1 MNSNEQNIPEW
12 FDGEHDTRRR
22 SVELM
27 FSSADNETTRKT
39 KRKVKRVIF
48 LSCTKLMKSFSKIPR
63 DILEHE
69 RTVFFFG
76 CKKKWIFPLNEEDR
90 EERDSQP
97 GRYKHMNAQLKE
109 LIERKLKSGSCH
121 FLKKSNLRYKF
132 YPGPKDPEAYERVS
146 KWLTSLGHNSL
157 RLKKSYW
164 MNRSNLSRIEA
175 CKVVRNIESG
185 YHEYEQVKQLLQ
197 KSCPGYLLPI
207 LRWRSSHESRI
218 REYLGILSP
227 SCSNDDDDSSELSI
241 GTDEDGVE
249 LYRV

>member
-1 MNSNEQNIPEW
+1 MS
-12 FDGEHDTRRR
+12 
-22 SVELM
+22 
-27 FSSADNETTRKT
+27 
-39 KRKVKRVIF
+39 
-48 LSCTKLMKSFSKIPR
+48 
-63 DILEHE
+63 
-69 RTVFFFG
+69 
-76 CKKKWIFPLNEEDR
+76 
-90 EERDSQP
+90 
-97 GRYKHMNAQLKE
+97 AQLKD

-207 LRWRSSHESRI
+207 LRWRSSNESRI

-227 SCSNDDDDSSELSI
+227 SCSNDEDDSSELSI